1 MIVYAGRASNSC
13 MGSIFCVLRL
23 SLILFL
29 LQTRVNLRSTDASS
43 RLINDADAGHTEAAE
58 EEEEE
63 EEDDDDVELIPPTEV
78 IAGEFGNSAAS
89 ILSRAVLL
97 NVKWNGAGASSVL
110 DR

>member
-1 MIVYAGRASNSC
+1 

-58 EEEEE
+58 EEEED
-63 EEDDDDVELIPPTEV
+63 DDDDVELIPPTEV

-97 NVKWNGAGASSVL
+97 NVKWNGAGASSIL
-110 DR
+110 GR